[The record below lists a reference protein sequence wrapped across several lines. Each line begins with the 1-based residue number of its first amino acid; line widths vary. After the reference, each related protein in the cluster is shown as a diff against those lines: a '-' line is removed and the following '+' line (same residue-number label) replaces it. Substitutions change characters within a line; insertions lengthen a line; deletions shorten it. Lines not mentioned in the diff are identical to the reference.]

1 MTPEERKF
9 RAADAKSLLGNKLY
23 KEAFS
28 AMAHY
33 LETQAMSCD
42 PDNKEKAA
50 RIIISKQ
57 LLAGLRREIERVVED
72 GVVAEVQLAELKRQ
86 GVLKRF
92 IR

>member
-9 RAADAKSLLGNKLY
+9 RANDAKALLENKLFR
-23 KEAFS
+23 EAFK
-28 AMAHY
+28 AVAEY
-33 LETQAMSCD
+33 LESAAMGCD

-57 LLAGLRREIERVVED
+57 LLAGVRREIERVVED
-72 GVVAEVQLAELKRQ
+72 GLVAEVQIAELEKRR
-86 GVLKRF
+86 GLKRF